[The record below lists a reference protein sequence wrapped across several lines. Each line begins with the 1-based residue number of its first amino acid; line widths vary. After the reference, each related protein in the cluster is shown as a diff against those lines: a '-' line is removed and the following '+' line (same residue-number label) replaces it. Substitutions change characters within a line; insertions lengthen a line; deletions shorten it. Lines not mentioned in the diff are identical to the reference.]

1 MLLLFLLYIS
11 FLNWLTIA
19 EACLPLLDVGL
30 VLRLGSLACVLRW
43 RRTLAFGRMEG
54 RRPLL
59 AHGIVSVLRRPVP
72 VATLLLRQAPL
83 AASVHLPVLLLR
95 LRLVMG
101 LQLSVLSLPF
111 VVSLSGHSLLARP
124 LLLLA
129 NFLRILALLRGLL
142 LLALITV

>member
-1 MLLLFLLYIS
+1 M
-11 FLNWLTIA
+11 A
-19 EACLPLLDVGL
+19 D
-30 VLRLGSLACVLRW
+30 
-43 RRTLAFGRMEG
+43 
-54 RRPLL
+54 
-59 AHGIVSVLRRPVP
+59 GIVSVLRRPVP
-72 VATLLLRQAPL
+72 VAALLLWQAPF

-101 LQLSVLSLPF
+101 LQLSVRSLPF

>member
-1 MLLLFLLYIS
+1 M
-11 FLNWLTIA
+11 
-19 EACLPLLDVGL
+19 
-30 VLRLGSLACVLRW
+30 
-43 RRTLAFGRMEG
+43 
-54 RRPLL
+54 

-72 VATLLLRQAPL
+72 VAALLLRQAPL
-83 AASVHLPVLLLR
+83 AGSVYLPILLLR

-111 VVSLSGHSLLARP
+111 VVSLSGRSLLARP